1 MYNTE
6 CSGSH
11 VTEQRTRTTS
21 SVVDHSGA
29 RSVGGDVRSAGLC
42 LWALRSLTLVRHAHV
57 LSPSNVGIDHEL
69 LVLLHKSLC
78 VLTIDDRAWPV
89 SGNMRCRPAVDHGK
103 LG

>member
-21 SVVDHSGA
+21 SVVDHSDAG
-29 RSVGGDVRSAGLC
+29 SAGLG
-42 LWALRSLTLVRHAHV
+42 LWALRSPTLLPHTHV
-57 LSPSNVGIDHEL
+57 MSSGNVGIDHKF
-69 LVLLHKSLC
+69 LVLHTSLC
-78 VLTIDDRAWPV
+78 ALTIDDRAWPV